1 MSNTLPL
8 SAKPVPATFASVVP
22 SDRNR
27 SRDAW
32 FVLIA
37 VNISVKRSVCY
48 ASASC
53 WIGLLLERLTLRLE
67 LALRGEQVADTS
79 GDAAAKSVAESHVP
93 RQTKITA
100 PPACTDGALSTPGVD
115 QLNG

>member
-53 WIGLLLERLTLRLE
+53 WRGLLLERLTLRLE
-67 LALRGEQVADTS
+67 LAQAWAVFCTS
-79 GDAAAKSVAESHVP
+79 PPD
-93 RQTKITA
+93 RQTDNVVTM
-100 PPACTDGALSTPGVD
+100 GGR
-115 QLNG
+115 

>member
-1 MSNTLPL
+1 VFGLL
-8 SAKPVPATFASVVP
+8 
-22 SDRNR
+22 REC
-27 SRDAW
+27 
-32 FVLIA
+32 FVLE
-37 VNISVKRSVCY
+37 
-48 ASASC
+48 
-53 WIGLLLERLTLRLE
+53 IGLLLERLTLRLE
-67 LALRGEQVADTS
+67 LALRGEQVADTG